1 LPAPALQERD
11 RDPEMSRNRPW
22 RWQRLLGPEALAGR
36 PQGWA
41 FAAVCVLA
49 LALVFIAETV
59 TPSAAILGAFSVLPV
74 LAAAWLLSRFQALGV
89 AALAILFRIATVPVD
104 RVHPLT
110 VAAEVVTI
118 IAIAAVGRVA
128 AVSLTAFRAAETLAE
143 ERERMSRELHDGT
156 IQSLF
161 AVGIELKAAQ
171 AQSGDGRMKAAVD
184 NAVDELDRVIL
195 DLRQYIFGLRSAILS
210 DQQLDQA
217 LGQLVQDLG
226 AKRHLRVEA
235 NIDRGVAAAL
245 AAQGNDVVQM
255 TREALSNVSR
265 HASARSCRVSLR
277 RVDGTAELEV
287 VDDGRG
293 FDLATQDGK
302 GHGLPNIR
310 KRAAALAGDAQVQTS
325 PGMGTT
331 IRIRIPL
338 SRGPSR

>member
-1 LPAPALQERD
+1 
-11 RDPEMSRNRPW
+11 MSRNRPW
-22 RWQRLLGPEALAGR
+22 PWQRLLGPQALVGR

-41 FAAVCVLA
+41 VTALCALG
-49 LALVFIAETV
+49 LALVFIGETV
-59 TPSAAILGAFSVLPV
+59 TPSTAILGAFSFLPV
-74 LAAAWLLSRFQALGV
+74 LAAAWLLSRFQAISV
-89 AALAILFRIATVPVD
+89 AALAIFFRVATVPVD
-104 RVHPLT
+104 GVHPLT

-143 ERERMSRELHDGT
+143 ERERISRELHDGT

-161 AVGIELKAAQ
+161 ALGIELKAAQ
-171 AQSGDGRMKAAVD
+171 VQSGDQRMKAAVD

-195 DLRQYIFGLRSAILS
+195 DLRQYIFGLRSVILS
-210 DQQLDQA
+210 DQHLDQA
-217 LGQLVQDLG
+217 LGQLVRELG
-226 AKRHLRVEA
+226 AKRHLRAEA
-235 NIDRGVAAAL
+235 NIDRAVAAAL
-245 AAQGNDVVQM
+245 APQGNDVVQI

-277 RVDGTAELEV
+277 RAESTAELEV
-287 VDDGRG
+287 ADDGRG
-293 FDLATQDGK
+293 FDLTTQDGR

-310 KRAAALAGDAQVQTS
+310 ERAAALGGEAQIESS

-338 SRGPSR
+338 SRGPSG